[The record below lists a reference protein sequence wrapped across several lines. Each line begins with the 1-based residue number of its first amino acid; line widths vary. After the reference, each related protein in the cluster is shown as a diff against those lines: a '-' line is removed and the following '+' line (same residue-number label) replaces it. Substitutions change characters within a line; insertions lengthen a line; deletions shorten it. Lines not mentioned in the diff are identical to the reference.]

1 MLQTVLDATND
12 LDVSIIYCTTVKP
25 LDISFMSELETD
37 KLLIIEPYYSGP
49 LLSNIE
55 ENLGGING
63 YYKNIGVPK
72 DFIRKY
78 GTKEQID
85 KQIGLDK
92 LSIRKKV
99 LQNINE

>member
-1 MLQTVLDATND
+1 M
-12 LDVSIIYCTTVKP
+12 
-25 LDISFMSELETD
+25 
-37 KLLIIEPYYSGP
+37 
-49 LLSNIE
+49 
-55 ENLGGING
+55 
-63 YYKNIGVPK
+63 NIGVPK